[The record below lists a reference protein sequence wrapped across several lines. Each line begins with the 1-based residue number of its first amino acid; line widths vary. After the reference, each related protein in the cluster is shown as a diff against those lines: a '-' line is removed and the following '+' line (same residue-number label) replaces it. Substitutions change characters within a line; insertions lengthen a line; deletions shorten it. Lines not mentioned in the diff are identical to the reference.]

1 MTPFDFLN
9 EINYGKNNLMADD
22 EDHQVEK
29 QYIPFIVNK
38 GLSYNMDT
46 AIHANEMNIRPNTPK
61 KLQFDYLINTIR
73 RNKRFPKWIKL
84 EENEQL
90 KLIMEYYGYN
100 VHRAKEVLPLH
111 SIDQINQIKEML
123 DKGGVKGT

>member
-38 GLSYNMDT
+38 GLSYSMDT
-46 AIHANEMNIRPNTPK
+46 VIHANEMNIRPNTPK

-111 SIDQINQIKEML
+111 AIDQINQIKEKL

>member
-22 EDHQVEK
+22 IDHQVEK
-29 QYIPFIVNK
+29 KYLPFIVNK
-38 GLSYNMDT
+38 GLSYTMDT
-46 AIHANEMNIRPNTPK
+46 VLHANEMNIRPNTEK
-61 KLQFDYLINTIR
+61 KLQFEYLINTIR

-84 EENEQL
+84 EENETI

-100 VHRAKEVLPLH
+100 VHRAKEALPLL
-111 SIDQINQIKEML
+111 STEDLNQIKEKL
-123 DKGGVKGT
+123 DKGGERN

>member
-38 GLSYNMDT
+38 GLSYSMDT

-61 KLQFDYLINTIR
+61 KLQFDYLITDFYTL
-73 RNKRFPKWIKL
+73 KKL
-84 EENEQL
+84 HL
-90 KLIMEYYGYN
+90 K
-100 VHRAKEVLPLH
+100 
-111 SIDQINQIKEML
+111 
-123 DKGGVKGT
+123 